1 MKTHGVTPRLPAQ
14 LSNRSRKKK
23 EEAKMTTDPIAKRI
37 SEHPFLRGLT
47 HDQFT
52 LLADCALPA
61 QFKAG
66 QIIFREGEKA
76 KLFYLIEKGKVVLE
90 SKAEF
95 GKQVVIDT
103 IGAGDLL
110 GWSWMMPP
118 YKWRFT
124 ARAVEPTEAI
134 YFAGTILRDYCE
146 RNHLLGFELHKRLSA
161 VMMKRLQ
168 TARRKMLAM
177 HVHGEKLEPVGL
189 QSPFMDQE
197 FVSWEREMLK
207 ANFESSKF

>member
-1 MKTHGVTPRLPAQ
+1 M
-14 LSNRSRKKK
+14 KKK
-23 EEAKMTTDPIAKRI
+23 QEAKITTDPIAQRVG
-37 SEHPFLRGLT
+37 EHPFLRGLT
-47 HDQFT
+47 HDQLT

-90 SKAEF
+90 SKGEF
-95 GKQVVIDT
+95 GEPVVIDT

-134 YFAGTILRDYCE
+134 YFAGTILREYCE
-146 RNHLLGFELHKRLSA
+146 RDHSLGFELHKRLSA

-197 FVSWEREMLK
+197 FVSWETARC
-207 ANFESSKF
+207 

>member
-1 MKTHGVTPRLPAQ
+1 MPQGWIMKTHGVTPKLPAQ
-14 LSNRSRKKK
+14 LSNRSMKKK
-23 EEAKMTTDPIAKRI
+23 EEAKMTTDPMAKRI
-37 SEHPFLRGLT
+37 SEHPFLRGLA
-47 HDQFT
+47 HNQLA
-52 LLADCALPA
+52 LLTDCALPA

-95 GKQVVIDT
+95 REPVVIDT

-110 GWSWMMPP
+110 GWSWIMPP

-146 RNHLLGFELHKRLSA
+146 RDHSLGFELHERLSA

-168 TARRKMLAM
+168 GARRKMLAM
-177 HVHGEKLEPVGL
+177 HVHSEKLEPVAL

-197 FVSWEREMLK
+197 LVSWETARC
-207 ANFESSKF
+207 